1 VVENVVL
8 KFKSLGHLVMIYGSL
23 AKSRLGLYW
32 VCLNENRFVP
42 TINLSNSDSIDSISE
57 VNWLPVLETVFCFQN
72 SKTCFWYQRARLGCC
87 F

>member
-57 VNWLPVLETVFCFQN
+57 VNRYPRKVRFLSFER
-72 SKTCFWYQRARLGCC
+72 S
-87 F
+87 